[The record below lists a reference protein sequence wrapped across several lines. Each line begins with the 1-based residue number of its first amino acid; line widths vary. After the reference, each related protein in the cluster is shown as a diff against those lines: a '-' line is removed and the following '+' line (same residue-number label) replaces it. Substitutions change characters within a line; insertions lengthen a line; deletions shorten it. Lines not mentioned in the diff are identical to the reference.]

1 MATFTTERLLEDA
14 RNGTKLD
21 VDDRR
26 RCIRYLMIVNPENSN
41 VDLSG
46 LFQISEAMI
55 RKDKIAIRQEIAD
68 DLRKDD
74 VGLVIADIEFN
85 FRRQLRG
92 LETSKAKC
100 ALGTTEYR
108 LHCQAILDIELR
120 KTKMFQDLGYLPKN
134 LGNLT
139 TENYEYAAVLIKDG
153 SVESRPM
160 NLFDA
165 ETQQQIKDRNKPK
178 ALPQPVVIEG
188 VAEVATRTVS
198 YAAQN
203 PEEPSPASGQAAT
216 GEPTQ

>member
-1 MATFTTERLLEDA
+1 MAMFTTERLLEDA
-14 RNGTKLD
+14 KAGIKLE

-26 RCIRYLMIVNPENSN
+26 RVIRYLMVVNPENTN
-41 VDLSG
+41 IDLAST
-46 LFQISEAMI
+46 FQVSESMI
-55 RKDKIAIRQEIAD
+55 RKDKATIRQEIAD

-92 LETSKAKC
+92 LEASKAKC
-100 ALGTTEYR
+100 HLGSTEYR

-139 TENYEYAAVLIKDG
+139 TESYEYAAVLIKDG

-165 ETQQQIKDRNKPK
+165 TTQKAIRDRP
-178 ALPQPVVIEG
+178 AQHLLPHAVVLS
-188 VAEVATRTVS
+188 EVA
-198 YAAQN
+198 N
-203 PEEPSPASGQAAT
+203 GAT
-216 GEPTQ
+216 GTPNAKEDTQDASSTSG

>member
-1 MATFTTERLLEDA
+1 MFTTECLLEDA

-26 RCIRYLMIVNPENSN
+26 RVIRYLMIVNPENSN
-41 VDLSG
+41 VDLSN

-55 RKDKIAIRQEIAD
+55 RKDKAAIRQEIAD

-85 FRRQLRG
+85 FIRQLKG
-92 LETSKAKC
+92 LENSKAACK
-100 ALGTTEYR
+100 LGSTEYR
-108 LHCQAILDIELR
+108 LHCIAILDIELK

-165 ETQQQIKDRNKPK
+165 DTQQQIKDRNKPK

-188 VAEVATRTVS
+188 VAEEATRTE
-198 YAAQN
+198 QN
-203 PEEPSPASGQAAT
+203 APQNFEEPSSNASQSAGD
-216 GEPTQ
+216 GEPAQ

>member
-1 MATFTTERLLEDA
+1 MAIFTTERLYEDA
-14 RNGTKLD
+14 KAGIKLE

-26 RCIRYLMIVNPENSN
+26 RVIRYMMVVSPENSN
-41 VDLSG
+41 TDLATV
-46 LFQISEAMI
+46 FQVSESMI
-55 RKDKIAIRQEIAD
+55 RKDKAAIRQEIAD
-68 DLRKDD
+68 DLRTED

-92 LETSKAKC
+92 LEASKAKC
-100 ALGTTEYR
+100 ILGSTEYR

-139 TENYEYAAVLIKDG
+139 TESYEYAAVLIKDG

-165 ETQQQIKDRNKPK
+165 NTQK
-178 ALPQPVVIEG
+178 AIRERPTQHLLPQAVVLS
-188 VAEVATRTVS
+188 EVA
-198 YAAQN
+198 YD
-203 PEEPSPASGQAAT
+203 AT
-216 GEPTQ
+216 GTPNAKEDTRSTSSTSGETCEPTH